1 MSVFPTIAVVV
12 ASAAFAQAEAPS
24 LSGRWEGPLALPNGA
39 SIRFVL
45 RVDETGAAVVD
56 SPDQGGFGIA
66 VADLSLSAGTVR
78 FAVPAVGGRFE
89 GVLDAA
95 GTTLTGVLSQG
106 PANMPLVLTRAAET
120 ASTAG
125 PARPQHPVA
134 PYPYRTEEV
143 AFDNPAAPGVRL
155 AGTLT
160 LPEGDGPFPVAIL
173 ISGSGP
179 QDRDE
184 TIMGHKPFLVWADAL
199 TRRGVAVLRYDDR
212 GVAGSTGDF
221 AAGTSADFATDVE
234 AALAFLAAR
243 HDIDSERMGLIGH
256 SEGGMIAPLVAQRS
270 GEVAWVV
277 MLAGTAVSGAEIL
290 QEQQRRLATAAGA
303 PEAQVDA
310 GNAAQR
316 ALMRAV
322 AENADDPEAAAQ
334 AVTTLLIAMGQ
345 PEASA
350 RATATTMA
358 SPWYRWFVAHDPAGA
373 LEALNVPLLAVYGG
387 RDLQVPA
394 DQNAP
399 VVERLNP
406 RAEVIVFPELNHLL
420 QTAETGQV
428 EEYGQIEETVD
439 PEALETVVDWVVARS
454 AD

>member
-1 MSVFPTIAVVV
+1 
-12 ASAAFAQAEAPS
+12 
-24 LSGRWEGPLALPNGA
+24 
-39 SIRFVL
+39 
-45 RVDETGAAVVD
+45 
-56 SPDQGGFGIA
+56 
-66 VADLSLSAGTVR
+66 
-78 FAVPAVGGRFE
+78 
-89 GVLDAA
+89 
-95 GTTLTGVLSQG
+95 
-106 PANMPLVLTRAAET
+106 
-120 ASTAG
+120 
-125 PARPQHPVA
+125 
-134 PYPYRTEEV
+134 
-143 AFDNPAAPGVRL
+143 
-155 AGTLT
+155 
-160 LPEGDGPFPVAIL
+160 
-173 ISGSGP
+173 
-179 QDRDE
+179 
-184 TIMGHKPFLVWADAL
+184 
-199 TRRGVAVLRYDDR
+199 
-212 GVAGSTGDF
+212 
-221 AAGTSADFATDVE
+221 
-234 AALAFLAAR
+234 
-243 HDIDSERMGLIGH
+243 
-256 SEGGMIAPLVAQRS
+256 MIAPLVAQRS

-303 PEAQVDA
+303 PEAQVEA